1 MRDKKIFKL
10 SVLVVVLIFILA
22 IVIIFKQDEENYDV
36 GDYDVEDMGDVEI
49 FNIINNNSK
58 LPIRYMSKYKSDE
71 AILQKYQKID
81 NYMSKDFEDTDISFS
96 YYGYPNDES
105 DYYLGIIELL
115 TNRYN
120 ILGVSIG
127 DNVEQ
132 AISKIQKYGFE
143 SEKMNRYFL
152 ITLKYKDFTI
162 EIKTDIEDE
171 NIIDMIQ
178 LCAESEYLGNNV
190 Y

>member
-1 MRDKKIFKL
+1 MKNKKIFKL
-10 SVLVVVLIFILA
+10 SVLVVVLIFVLA
-22 IVIIFKQDEENYDV
+22 IVIIFKQNEKKHNAEDV
-36 GDYDVEDMGDVEI
+36 GDIGNVEI

-105 DYYLGIIELL
+105 DYYLGKIELL

-162 EIKTDIEDE
+162 EIKTDIENE